1 MHSAVEQLS
10 PTSVRLTV
18 EVPFEELKPNVD
30 AAYRKIAQQITVPG
44 FRKGK
49 VPPPI
54 VDQRIGRGVVLD
66 EAVSEAIPQLYIRA
80 VEEAEVSPLGQPE
93 IDVTDF
99 EDHAKLIFTAE
110 VDVRPQITIPEY
122 GGLQVEV
129 DDFEVTDEDVDTQVQ
144 ALRERFG
151 TLVDVDR
158 AVQMNDFVTIDLS
171 ASKDGEPVEDAQ
183 ASGLSYHVGETTLL
197 EGLDDAVLGM
207 KAGESKTFV
216 TRLVGGQLSGEE
228 VDVEVTVGAVKEQ
241 ELPELDE
248 EFAQSVSEFDTIEEL
263 TTDIRSRLERGR
275 RLEQAAKARDAVL
288 EKLLDITEVP
298 VPEKVL
304 ASEVGSRREQVKEQL
319 RYAGMSEQDYLDSE
333 QQTEDEFAAE
343 LEKRAHDALAAQ
355 FVLDTIVEKEDIGVD
370 ESELSGHLVR
380 RAQQAGMQPE
390 AFTQQVMQAGN
401 VPMLVAEVVR
411 AKALALVVE
420 AAEVRDASGN
430 VVELKNLQPDGTLAE
445 PTEEEAEVA
454 GPTAEAEVA
463 EDAETE
469 EPAGRA

>member
-1 MHSAVEQLS
+1 VHSAVEQLS

-66 EAVSEAIPQLYIRA
+66 EAVNEAIPQLYVKA
-80 VEEAEVSPLGQPE
+80 LEDAEVSPLGQPE

-110 VDVRPQITIPEY
+110 VDVRPHITIPDY
-122 GGLQVEV
+122 DTLQAEV
-129 DDFEVTDEDVDTQVQ
+129 DHFEVTDEDVDAQVQ

-158 AVQMNDFVTIDLS
+158 AVQDNDFVTIDLS
-171 ASKDGEPVEDAQ
+171 GSQNGEPVEDAQ
-183 ASGLSYHVGETTLL
+183 AAGLSYQVGKTTLL
-197 EGLDDAVLGM
+197 DGLDDALLGM
-207 KAGESKTFV
+207 KAEESKTFP

-228 VDVEVTVGAVKEQ
+228 VDVEVTVRAVKEQ

-248 EFAQSVSEFDTIEEL
+248 EFAQSASEFDTIDEL
-263 TTDIRSRLERGR
+263 TADLRTRLERGR
-275 RLEQAAKARDAVL
+275 RLEQAASARDAVL
-288 EKLLDITEVP
+288 EKLLDITEIP
-298 VPEKVL
+298 VPDKLL
-304 ASEVGSRREQVKEQL
+304 ASEVESRREQIREQL

-333 QQTEDEFAAE
+333 QQTEDEFTAE
-343 LEKRAHDALAAQ
+343 LEKRARDALAAQ
-355 FVLDTIVEKEDIGVD
+355 FVLDEIAKKEDIGVD
-370 ESELSGHLVR
+370 ESELSSHIVR
-380 RAQQAGMQPE
+380 RAQQAGAQPE
-390 AFTQQVMQAGN
+390 AFAQQVMQAGN
-401 VPMLVAEVVR
+401 VPLLVSEVVR

-420 AAEVRDASGN
+420 AAEVRDSSGN
-430 VVELKNLQPDGTLAE
+430 VVELKELQPDGTIAE
-445 PTEEEAEVA
+445 SEPEQDEVPEDAEVA
-454 GPTAEAEVA
+454 GE
-463 EDAETE
+463 
-469 EPAGRA
+469 AGRA